1 MCFVIIAWSHPYVR
15 NIQGDEYVIYM
26 HIIVHSAVV
35 FGIYNSMSNADVIA
49 RDLVSVIFCII
60 YTTDF
65 ARCLCGLEW
74 LLFTQLLT
82 WITTWLGTLGP
93 DVFPR

>member
-1 MCFVIIAWSHPYVR
+1 MCFVIMAWSHLYVR

-26 HIIVHSAVV
+26 HIIVYPAVV
-35 FGIYNSMSNADVIA
+35 FGYLSNADVIA
-49 RDLVSVIFCII
+49 RDLVSVIFCI
-60 YTTDF
+60 TTDF
-65 ARCLCGLEW
+65 ARCLCGLER

-93 DVFPR
+93 SVFHAN